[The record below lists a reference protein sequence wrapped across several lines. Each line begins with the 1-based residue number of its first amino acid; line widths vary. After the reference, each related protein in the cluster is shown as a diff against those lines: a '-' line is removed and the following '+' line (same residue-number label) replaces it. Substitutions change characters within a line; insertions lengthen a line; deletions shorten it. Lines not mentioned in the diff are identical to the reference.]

1 MEKKPFIDRAIA
13 TVAPG
18 WALNRERARLRLTM
32 AERVRAEYT
41 GASNSRRAANWRRT
55 RLDANSELNPRVMA
69 ALREVAR
76 DMVRNNPWAHRAL
89 HAWANNLVGTGITFQ
104 VYRNGK
110 VDDQLNALA
119 RKFFDTTACDANG
132 MLDLYGL
139 QLQAAKSI
147 VEGGAVLARRRWRRA
162 SDGLPVPFQIQLLEP
177 DYLDPGKHGAFSAKG
192 GAGPYAINGI
202 EFSPLGK
209 REAYWL
215 YSGHPGG
222 VNAGKGGSTRVAAAD
237 IIHCYRADRIE
248 QEHGASWFAPVIA
261 KLNDFADYDDAQLMR
276 QKIAAC
282 FSVFKISDEDA
293 IETSVSDDNPG
304 VEELE
309 PGLIHDLK
317 AGQDIKFAS
326 PPGVD
331 GFGDYSKVS
340 MQAVSTGLNLP
351 YFVLT
356 GDLSAFNFASGRMGW
371 LEFQRSLSSLQ
382 WSMFIPQFC
391 RGLERWFVQALAI
404 QGVNVDGVSME
415 WTPPRREMISPEN
428 EIPAIRDAIRSGQ
441 MTISEAAK
449 ARGVDPDVFF
459 AEWAADAAKLDE
471 LGLIFDSDPRRV
483 TAVGNPTAPTA
494 QQGGNQ

>member
-1 MEKKPFIDRAIA
+1 M
-13 TVAPG
+13 T
-18 WALNRERARLRLTM
+18 ERT
-32 AERVRAEYT
+32 RAEYT
-41 GASNSRRAANWRRT
+41 GASTSRRAANWRRT
-55 RLDANSELNPRVMA
+55 RLDANNELNPRVQA

-76 DMVRNNPWAHRAL
+76 DLVRNNPWAQRAL

-110 VDDQLNALA
+110 VDEKLNQLA
-119 RKFFDTTACDANG
+119 RSFFDTTKCDANG

-147 VEGGAVLARRRWRRA
+147 VEGGAVIARRRWRRA

-177 DYLDPGKHGAFSAKG
+177 DYLDAAKNGALSAKN
-192 GAGPYAINGI
+192 ASGPYAINGI

-222 VNAGKGGSTRVAAAD
+222 MRAGNGSTRVAATD
-237 IIHCYRADRIE
+237 VIHCYRADRIE
-248 QEHGASWFAPVIA
+248 QEHGATWFAPVIA

-293 IETSVSDDNPG
+293 LDSSVSDSDPG
-304 VEELE
+304 IEELE

-331 GFGDYSKVS
+331 GFGDYSRVS

-371 LEFQRSLSSLQ
+371 LEFQRSIASLQ
-382 WSMFIPQFC
+382 WAMFIPQFC
-391 RGLERWFVQALAI
+391 RGLERWFIQALSI
-404 QGVNVDGVSME
+404 QGVNVDGVEME
-415 WTPPRREMISPEN
+415 WTPPRREMISPET
-428 EIPAIRDAIRSGQ
+428 EVPAIRDAIRSGQ

-459 AEWAADAAKLDE
+459 AEWAADAAKLDQ

-483 TAVGNPTAPTA
+483 TAVGNPTAPMA

>member
-1 MEKKPFIDRAIA
+1 MAKQPFLDRAIA

-18 WALNRERARLRLTM
+18 WALTRERARLRLDM
-32 AERVRAEYT
+32 AQRVRAEYN

-55 RLDANSELNPRVMA
+55 RNDANNELSPSVQAR
-69 ALREVAR
+69 LREVSR
-76 DMVRNNPWAHRAL
+76 DLVRNNPWAHRAL

-110 VDDQLNALA
+110 VDDKLNALA
-119 RKFFDTTACDANG
+119 RSFFDTTACDANG

-177 DYLDPGKHGAFSAKG
+177 DYLDPGKNGALNMRA
-192 GAGPYAINGI
+192 ANGPYAINGI

-222 VNAGKGGSTRVAAAD
+222 LRATNGSTRVPAAD
-237 IIHCYRADRIE
+237 VIHCYRADRIE
-248 QEHGASWFAPVIA
+248 QEHGATWFAPVIA
-261 KLNDFADYDDAQLMR
+261 KLADFADYDDAQLMR

-282 FSVFKISDEDA
+282 FSVFKISDEEG
-293 IETSVSDDNPG
+293 IETSLSADSAE

-317 AGQDIKFAS
+317 PGQDIKFAS

-340 MQAVSTGLNLP
+340 LQAVATGLNLP

-356 GDLSAFNFASGRMGW
+356 GDLSAFNFSSGRMGW
-371 LEFQRSLSSLQ
+371 LEFQRSLSALQ

-391 RGLERWFVQALAI
+391 RGLERWFLQALAI

-415 WTPPRREMISPEN
+415 WTPPRREMISPET

-449 ARGVDPDVFF
+449 ARGIDPDVFF
-459 AEWAADAAKLDE
+459 AEWKADAEKLDALE
-471 LGLIFDSDPRRV
+471 LIFDSDPRRV
-483 TAVGNPTAPTA
+483 TAVGNPTQPAA
-494 QQGGNQ
+494 KQGGNP